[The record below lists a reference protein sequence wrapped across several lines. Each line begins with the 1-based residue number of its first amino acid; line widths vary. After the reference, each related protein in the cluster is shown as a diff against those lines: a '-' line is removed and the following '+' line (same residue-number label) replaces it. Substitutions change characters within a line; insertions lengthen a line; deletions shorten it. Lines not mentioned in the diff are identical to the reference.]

1 MSELHYRRVGIM
13 TYEVRDA
20 LGVVGIVWRTRQGGW
35 SAATTLER
43 VVVEDYPG
51 SRSVAAGV
59 LASAVR
65 S

>member
-1 MSELHYRRVGIM
+1 M